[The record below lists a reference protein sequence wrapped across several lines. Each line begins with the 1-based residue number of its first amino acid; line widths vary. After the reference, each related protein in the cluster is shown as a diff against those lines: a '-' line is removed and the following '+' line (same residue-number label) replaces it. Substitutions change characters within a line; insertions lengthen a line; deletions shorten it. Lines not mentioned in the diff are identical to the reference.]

1 MKRVAPFHIL
11 VIALAVLLVAGG
23 CSSGGESQT
32 REELGEPILGLPTA
46 EAKDLAS
53 LGQQAAVGDS
63 LTLDAS
69 VLPGPIGEPALSGN
83 IMMTVNSTER
93 DVKVEEDTV
102 PKLGGAYGAGLVK
115 GEQYTAKRGV
125 YFIVNY
131 SVKNETDGLVKPGA
145 HINNGFTLADA
156 TGREWKPMTFQQDHF
171 DGSAA
176 LRPPA
181 GPVRPARV
189 RAAGGGEDHHHRLRH
204 RLGRDRTCVS
214 GRSCWAWRSSWTT
227 RGPG

>member
-11 VIALAVLLVAGG
+11 VIALAVLVAAGG

-176 LRPPA
+176 FALQQDLFDPREFVLQGEEKTTIIA
-181 GPVRPARV
+181 FDIASD
-189 RAAGGGEDHHHRLRH
+189 AADLRLRSEL
-204 RLGRDRTCVS
+204 LGMEIKLDH
-214 GRSCWAWRSSWTT
+214 
-227 RGPG
+227 

>member
-1 MKRVAPFHIL
+1 MKRSAPFHIL
-11 VIALAVLLVAGG
+11 AIALVALLTAGA
-23 CSSGGESQT
+23 CSSGEESQT

-53 LGQQAAVGDS
+53 LGEQAAIGDE

-83 IMMTVNSTER
+83 LQMTVNSTER
-93 DVKVEEDTV
+93 DIKVEEDTV

-115 GEQYTAKRGV
+115 GQQYTAKRGV

-131 SVKNETDGLVKPGA
+131 TVKNDTDGLLKPGA

-156 TGREWKPMTFQQDHF
+156 TGREWSPMTFQADHF

-176 LRPPA
+176 FALQQDLFDPREF
-181 GPVRPARV
+181 VLQ
-189 RAAGGGEDHHHRLRH
+189 GEEGTTVIAFDIASDASDLRLRSEL
-204 RLGRDRTCVS
+204 LGIEIKLDY
-214 GRSCWAWRSSWTT
+214 
-227 RGPG
+227 

>member
-1 MKRVAPFHIL
+1 MMRSAPFHIL
-11 VIALAVLLVAGG
+11 AIALVAIFAAGA
-23 CSSGGESQT
+23 CSSGEESQT

-53 LGQQAAVGDS
+53 LGEQAAVGDS

-69 VLPGPIGEPALSGN
+69 VLPGPIGESALSGN

-93 DVKVEEDTV
+93 DIKVEEDTV

-131 SVKNETDGLVKPGA
+131 TVKNETDGLLKPGA

-156 TGREWKPMTFQQDHF
+156 TGREWSPMTFQTDHF

-176 LRPPA
+176 FALQQDLFDPREFVLQDEEKTTIIA
-181 GPVRPARV
+181 FDIASD
-189 RAAGGGEDHHHRLRH
+189 AQDLRLRSEL
-204 RLGRDRTCVS
+204 LGIEIKLDY
-214 GRSCWAWRSSWTT
+214 
-227 RGPG
+227 

>member
-1 MKRVAPFHIL
+1 MKRIAPFHVL
-11 VIALAVLLVAGG
+11 VIALVFLVAAGA
-23 CSSGGESQT
+23 CSSGTESQT

-53 LGQQAAVGDS
+53 LAEQAAVGDS

-83 IMMTVNSTER
+83 IQMTVNSTER
-93 DVKVEEDTV
+93 DIKVEEDTV

-131 SVKNETDGLVKPGA
+131 TVKNETDGLLKPGA

-156 TGREWKPMTFQQDHF
+156 TGREWSPMTFQADHF

-176 LRPPA
+176 FALQQDLFDPREFVLQDEEKTTVIA
-181 GPVRPARV
+181 FDIASD
-189 RAAGGGEDHHHRLRH
+189 ATDLRLRSEL
-204 RLGRDRTCVS
+204 LGVEIKLDY
-214 GRSCWAWRSSWTT
+214 
-227 RGPG
+227 

>member
-1 MKRVAPFHIL
+1 MGF
-11 VIALAVLLVAGG
+11 
-23 CSSGGESQT
+23 
-32 REELGEPILGLPTA
+32 PTA

-83 IMMTVNSTER
+83 ITMAVNSTER

-131 SVKNETDGLVKPGA
+131 TVKNETDGLLKPGA

-156 TGREWKPMTFQQDHF
+156 TGREWSPMTFQ
-171 DGSAA
+171 GRPLRRLCG

-181 GPVRPARV
+181 GPVRPTRV
-189 RAAGGGEDHHHRLRH
+189 RAAGRGEDHHHRLRH
-204 RLGRDRTCVS
+204 RLGRGDLRL
-214 GRSCWAWRSSWTT
+214 RSELL
-227 RGPG
+227 GMEIKLDY

>member
-1 MKRVAPFHIL
+1 MKRSASFHIL
-11 VIALAVLLVAGG
+11 VIALVALLTAVACSAGE
-23 CSSGGESQT
+23 ESQT
-32 REELGEPILGLPTA
+32 REELGEHPLQLPTA

-53 LGQQAAVGDS
+53 LGEQAAIGDS

-83 IMMTVNSTER
+83 IEMTVNSTER

-102 PKLGGAYGAGLVK
+102 PKLGGAYGAGLLK

-131 SVKNETDGLVKPGA
+131 TVKNETDGLLKPGA
-145 HINNGFTLADA
+145 HINNGFTLADT
-156 TGREWKPMTFQQDHF
+156 TGREWKPMTFQADHF

-176 LRPPA
+176 FALQQDLFDPREF
-181 GPVRPARV
+181 VLQ
-189 RAAGGGEDHHHRLRH
+189 GEEGTTVIAFDIASDASDLRLRSEV
-204 RLGRDRTCVS
+204 LGIEIKLDY
-214 GRSCWAWRSSWTT
+214 
-227 RGPG
+227 